1 MNANGRR
8 ARQAKNKY
16 KHLARLGG
24 NRCSA
29 RPIYPSHGQRTV
41 AEAIAAE
48 RRAAAKAA
56 AAKGK
61 KKK

>member
-8 ARQAKNKY
+8 CRQFANGMR
-16 KHLARLGG
+16 HLARLGRPMYPPVKS
-24 NRCSA
+24 NRS
-29 RPIYPSHGQRTV
+29 I

-48 RRAAAKAA
+48 SMKARRMQ

-61 KKK
+61 KK